1 MRDGLG
7 LAGAEKV
14 ESTTNF
20 GLGGGE
26 AGGSEE
32 GGIDLA
38 CFSGGEEGAWSRG
51 SEFTQEREIAGWG
64 GGSGNEEWRDG
75 RARLSHFPGKVG

>member
-14 ESTTNF
+14 ESTTDF
-20 GLGGGE
+20 WVSGGE
-26 AGGSEE
+26 AGGGEE

-51 SEFTQEREIAGWG
+51 SEFTQDREITG
-64 GGSGNEEWRDG
+64 GGGGIGDKEWRDG

>member
-14 ESTTNF
+14 EGATDFWVS
-20 GLGGGE
+20 GGE

-38 CFSGGEEGAWSRG
+38 CFSGREEGAWGGG
-51 SEFTQEREIAGWG
+51 SKFTQEREIAGGG

-75 RARLSHFPGKVG
+75 LVRLSHFPGKVG